1 MEIIWEMRLISINVL
16 KEGMV
21 VGRTIWNEAGHP
33 LLHKDVIVT
42 SRIVD
47 RLRDL
52 NIQYLYVD
60 DNISSGIEVEETVAP
75 AKRIEAVK
83 NMTKAFAEVKQAKT
97 SQASYIL
104 DQQSK
109 VLGLIVD
116 DILTAVMNSDEVLM
130 VLTDVYLYDDYIYQ
144 HSFQVTMYTVAIA
157 KELGY
162 SYEDVRLIGIGALLH
177 DIGKLLIPSEILQKP
192 GKLTDEEYEEM
203 KQHARFG
210 FDILRNLHSVS
221 LLVAHCA
228 FQHHERIDGSGYPR
242 GLVDFEIHPFAKV
255 IAVAD
260 VFDALTSNRVYRK
273 KMLPMDAIDIIK
285 AGRGKQFDSRVVDA
299 LLRSVVHYVNG
310 SIVYLSDG
318 RRGIVSKQNLVDVT
332 RPWVR
337 IFEESDHLLDATY
350 EICLSDYPLVNV
362 EKIETDYVVPV
373 E

>member
-1 MEIIWEMRLISINVL
+1 MRLISINVL

-42 SRIVD
+42 SRIVE

-52 NIQYLYVD
+52 NIQYLYIED
-60 DNISSGIEVEETVAP
+60 AISAGIEVEETISP

-83 NMTKAFAEVKQAKT
+83 NMTKAFTQVKQAKATQT
-97 SQASYIL
+97 SYVL

-109 VLGLIVD
+109 VIGFIID
-116 DILTAVMNSDEVLM
+116 DILSSIMNSEEVLM
-130 VLTDVYLYDDYIYQ
+130 VLTDAYLYDEYIYQ
-144 HSFQVTMYTVAIA
+144 HSFNVAMYSIAIA
-157 KELGY
+157 KEMGY
-162 SYEDVRLIGIGALLH
+162 SYDDIRLIGIGALLH
-177 DIGKLLIPSEILQKP
+177 DVGKLTIPSEILLKP
-192 GKLTDEEYEEM
+192 GKLTTEEFEEM
-203 KQHARFG
+203 KLHARNG

-242 GLVDFEIHPFAKV
+242 GLVEFEIHPFAKI

-260 VFDALTSNRVYRK
+260 VFDALTSNRIYRK
-273 KMLPMDAIDIIK
+273 KMLPSEAIEIIVE
-285 AGRGKQFDSRVVDA
+285 GRAKQFDARVVDA
-299 LLRSVVHYVNG
+299 FVRSVVHYANG
-310 SIVYLSDG
+310 TIVLLNDG

-332 RPWVR
+332 RPWIR
-337 IFEESDHLLDATY
+337 IFEANNVMLDATY
-350 EICLSDYPLVNV
+350 EICLSDSPLVHV
-362 EKIETDYVVPV
+362 EKVEADYVVLT

>member
-1 MEIIWEMRLISINVL
+1 MRLISINVL

-42 SRIVD
+42 NRIVE
-47 RLRDL
+47 RLREL
-52 NIQYLYVD
+52 KIQYLYID
-60 DNISSGIEVEETVAP
+60 DMISTGIEIEETVSP
-75 AKRIEAVK
+75 SKRIEAVK
-83 NMTKAFAEVKQAKT
+83 NMTKAFTDVKRAKA
-97 SQASYIL
+97 SQASYVL

-116 DILTAVMNSDEVLM
+116 DILNSIMNSSEVLM
-130 VLTDVYLYDDYIYQ
+130 VLTDAYLYDEYIYQ
-144 HSFQVTMYTVAIA
+144 HSFQVTMYSLAIA

-177 DIGKLLIPSEILQKP
+177 DIGKLLIPSEILMKP

-242 GLVDFEIHPFAKV
+242 GIVDFEIHPFAKV

-273 KMLPMDAIDIIK
+273 KMLPIDAIAIIME
-285 AGRGKQFDSRVVDA
+285 GRAKLFDARVVDA
-299 LLRSVVHYVNG
+299 FLRSVVHYANG
-310 SIVYLSDG
+310 SIVLLSDG
-318 RRGIVSKQNLVDVT
+318 RRGIISKQNIVDVT

-337 IFEESDHLLDATY
+337 IFEEDDKLLDATY
-350 EICLSDYPLVNV
+350 EICLSDHPLLNI
-362 EKIETDYVVPV
+362 EKIEVDYVVPA